1 MVVLHRVGLISNII
15 LGSRRG
21 SLISFSKFPNTK
33 SQKGRVTSSPTKK
46 PTCGKCGKKH
56 YGDSLVRTD
65 ISLGVTSV
73 HTRLVIS
80 KCEAATKR

>member
-46 PTCGKCGKKH
+46 PTCGKCGKKR
-56 YGDSLVRTD
+56 YDDCIVGIDNSF
-65 ISLGVTSV
+65 GVERV
-73 HTRLVIS
+73 DTRLGIDLM
-80 KCEAATKR
+80 